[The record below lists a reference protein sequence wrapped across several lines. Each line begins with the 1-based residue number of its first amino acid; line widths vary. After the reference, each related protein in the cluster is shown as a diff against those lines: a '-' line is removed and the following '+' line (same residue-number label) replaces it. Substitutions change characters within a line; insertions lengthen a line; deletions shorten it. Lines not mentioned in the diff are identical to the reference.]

1 MDKQLADMTIEELRV
16 EFDKWDAKIR
26 LAERWGS
33 ALAIADEY
41 RRQCAREMK
50 RRQK

>member
-1 MDKQLADMTIEELRV
+1 MDKQLADMTVEELQA
-16 EFDKWDAKIR
+16 EFHKWDAKIR

-33 ALAIADEY
+33 ALTIADEY
-41 RRQCAREMK
+41 RRQCACEME